1 MMVTTGG
8 RCARSPWACSTW
20 ASSSLSASS
29 LPART
34 TLWPS
39 SSVTRAAVSWSMVW
53 VMVTITPILN
63 SALTTSPPFSAS
75 FCARS
80 ATVIESPM
88 ATSRTTG
95 AVGRSKPPAPA
106 LPPPRL
112 SMRRG
117 LALPPPG
124 LALERRARSAADRC
138 NWPANRLAEESSSSM
153 PATIA
158 CEPRVLCLWPRPS
171 STGRSGAGRCT
182 GVPRDGRAVS
192 APSSLGCTSA
202 ALRASSSAWRWASS
216 SRRLRSFSSA
226 RTRSSS
232 ASRCC
237 SARLRWR
244 DSSSLRR
251 TSACSASTG
260 TTGVAAAVAGVSA
273 ALLT

>member
-1 MMVTTGG
+1 
-8 RCARSPWACSTW
+8 
-20 ASSSLSASS
+20 
-29 LPART
+29 
-34 TLWPS
+34 
-39 SSVTRAAVSWSMVW
+39 
-53 VMVTITPILN
+53 MVTITHILN

-88 ATSRTTG
+88 ATSRTIG

-106 LPPPRL
+106 LPPPRR

-117 LALPPPG
+117 CLALPPPG

-138 NWPANRLAEESSSSM
+138 NWPAKRLAEESSSSM

-182 GVPRDGRAVS
+182 GVPRDGRAAS
-192 APSSLGCTSA
+192 APSSLGWPSA
-202 ALRASSSAWRWASS
+202 ALRASSSARRCASS
-216 SRRLRSFSSA
+216 SRRLRSLSSA

-232 ASRCC
+232 ARRCC

-260 TTGVAAAVAGVSA
+260 TTGVAAASAGASA